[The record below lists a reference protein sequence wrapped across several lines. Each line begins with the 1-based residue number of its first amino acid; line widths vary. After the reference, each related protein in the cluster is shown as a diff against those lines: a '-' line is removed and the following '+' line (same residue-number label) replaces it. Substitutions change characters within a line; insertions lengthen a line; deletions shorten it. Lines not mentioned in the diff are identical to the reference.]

1 MMARTH
7 DRAEGLGGVPRD
19 ELRAGLGLWRA
30 ELAGVEGVSRR
41 RNARIASLTVHAT
54 SH

>member
-30 ELAGVEGVSRR
+30 ELAGVEGAGSARR
-41 RNARIASLTVHAT
+41 PRLRR
-54 SH
+54 